1 MAGGDDTRN
10 HPRRRIIR
18 GHSNRDPFEAQG
30 KGKVQGR
37 FFNANRNPIT
47 ENEDIHDAAFMYK
60 QYFDGEVG
68 N

>member
-1 MAGGDDTRN
+1 MSRGTPEEYN
-10 HPRRRIIR
+10 PRRRPTR
-18 GHSNRDPFEAQG
+18 WLREPLDEQRQG
-30 KGKVQGR
+30 KVKGR